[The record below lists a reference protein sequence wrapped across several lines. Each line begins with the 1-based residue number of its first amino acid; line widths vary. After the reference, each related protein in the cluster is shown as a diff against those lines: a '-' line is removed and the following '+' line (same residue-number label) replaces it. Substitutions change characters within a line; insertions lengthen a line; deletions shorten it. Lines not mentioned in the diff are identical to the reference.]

1 MNGIIFK
8 QGELKDIDDNLGIV
22 SGYGSIFGNLDSDND
37 IIEKGAYKRTIKN
50 NGKRVKYI
58 YNHQIDKPIG
68 KMKELYE
75 DEKGLKFVAE
85 IPKTTFGKEVLE
97 LMKYGVIDENYV
109 VIMPIKKDYNDDGVR
124 TIKEVKLYE
133 ISAVTLA
140 ANDQAKILEV
150 KASKKDS
157 EFITKRFNSLIKFIK
172 NAECVT
178 DELGFSVEYELE
190 LLKSLIARGNTHQS
204 EEKTRGKTHSESNK
218 EKTKTD
224 SIYKYMLNKF

>member
-58 YNHQIDKPIG
+58 YKHQIDKPIG

-97 LMKYGVIDENYV
+97 LMKYGVIDENSV
-109 VIMPIKKDYNDDGVR
+109 GIMPIKKDYNDDGVR

>member
-75 DEKGLKFVAE
+75 DEKGLGFVAE
-85 IPKTTFGKEVLE
+85 VPKTTFGKEVLE
-97 LMKYGVIDENYV
+97 LMKYGVIDENSV
-109 VIMPIKKDYNDDGVR
+109 GIMPIKKDTDDDGIR
-124 TIKEVKLYE
+124 RIKEVKLYE